1 MNVSSLEH
9 VAKTK
14 NLHSFYG
21 INAIVDIIVTKVK
34 EIPQFERLGRSI
46 DLVLMIC
53 EHIENLVN
61 DNDVNGEKGFKA
73 DIALKVFERLG
84 FIKAEDK
91 EFLINSINFLHSCG
105 RIKKVKLIRKVF
117 GFVKKLFVKKLSE

>member
-21 INAIVDIIVTKVK
+21 TNAIVDIIVTKVK
-34 EIPQFERLGRSI
+34 EIPQFERLGRSL

-53 EHIENLVN
+53 EHIENLIH